1 MFLAGGG
8 TGEDLARLLTVLLI
22 FIAVLAVTLY
32 TTRWIAKYQKI
43 QNGNRNIEVIET
55 ARLTANKFVQILRL
69 GDTYVAVAVC
79 KDTVTVLAEIPKE
92 QIEFKGDSE
101 GNPLNFKDL
110 LEKARSLNTGKN
122 DGSKE
127 E

>member
-1 MFLAGGG
+1 MLLVGGG
-8 TGEDLARLLTVLLI
+8 AGDDLARLITVLLI
-22 FIAVLAVTLY
+22 FIGVLLVTLY

-43 QNGNRNIEVIET
+43 QNGNRNIEVVET

-79 KDTVTVLAEIPKE
+79 KDTVTVLGEIPKE
-92 QIEFKGDSE
+92 QIEFKEENE
-101 GNPLNFKDL
+101 GNSLNFKEL
-110 LEKARSLNTGKN
+110 LEKAKSLNTGKN